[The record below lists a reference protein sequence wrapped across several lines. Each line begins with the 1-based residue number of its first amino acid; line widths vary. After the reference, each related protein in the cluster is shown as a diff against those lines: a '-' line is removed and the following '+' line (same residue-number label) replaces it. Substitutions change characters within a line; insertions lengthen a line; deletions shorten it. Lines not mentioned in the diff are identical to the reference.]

1 MADNTTNND
10 DNLENLPEHEQSFDE
25 RLEHATDADQADAQ
39 AEEALEQEA
48 AETSSITAEATVS
61 VDGSD
66 VAAVEETLST
76 VLPAELSKEM
86 RTSFLEYSMSV
97 IVSRA
102 LPDVRDGLKPG
113 SSSYSLRHE
122 RVRYYTKASALKI
135 RTYRW

>member
-25 RLEHATDADQADAQ
+25 RLEHTTDADQADAQ

-102 LPDVRDGLKPG
+102 LTYVRYVLKPVNR
-113 SSSYSLRHE
+113 SFLF
-122 RVRYYTKASALKI
+122 ALN
-135 RTYRW
+135 